1 MDDNDE
7 ENLIV
12 SKETEE
18 DDYQE
23 IDPNDL
29 YIIEDQSNFKPT
41 NEMILA
47 YAKLLGY
54 KPEED
59 PEEILKISE
68 KYLTCEL
75 PEPLIRAFTKSEYRI
90 LYIDRETQDITL
102 ENEID
107 DKARNEI
114 DEFRNKYNTNKKS
127 SLKTTE
133 EELKKK
139 LNEQKEYND
148 KLKFDDNIQI
158 IDNEEENE
166 EEENNNAKKLNNS
179 LNENINENK
188 NKDLNKKD
196 NINMNKKNKDSNI
209 NNDKSSEEKYDDFD
223 DDFFM
228 ESSKSSNEDKE
239 QEKTIKS
246 QNFEEENKKEEEKK
260 KNENSNIENN
270 KKKEFIANHQ
280 NSPKKNEDEII
291 ISNKK
296 YQKSQKKIN
305 KNSSEENIKN
315 EESKEKR
322 NYLEIIKMNLNS
334 YKIKIKQDYIKKKKD
349 FASKYNN
356 IIMTNL
362 KKKKS
367 LQISQNTLEDL
378 DTYESTLKQKMEQE
392 LNKYK
397 NNLISEYEYNELN
410 QSSEEIDDIKKNYE
424 VKKLKLESDIRIQKE
439 RNKNSKENLL
449 KKNKKSLE
457 NKTIQLEEI
466 LQNKKSKLILKNKKD
481 INELEKK
488 YQKYYDDYISQ
499 YEKSFLKDQ
508 NDNNLSNSLFNNNLK
523 ELEEEY
529 ITELK
534 EKFEQQK
541 ITINYELETK
551 MIKDLEIYKAQEK
564 ANKEQELNK
573 INEKMNNLG
582 SNYFNEI
589 DFIKKQS
596 ETQKK
601 NDDEI
606 IYEKIQKIA
615 NIFFNELKNKI
626 NDKVNEE
633 IKQINILIK
642 QSNNFNNREELQ
654 IEENLIDK
662 FVAFNSKLGE
672 KRSLYDL
679 IEKEYIEIK
688 MKIEYM
694 SKVISIISK
703 LLIEKGTEISFD
715 LNPENKKDNKDSVL
729 VNEIIS
735 NIQNLLDEFKL
746 KNENNTN
753 KIIYPFINEEIENL
767 LDNIRNTKLK
777 NKFRNNNYQNYSFMN
792 TKGINIKNNID
803 LNPQLNP
810 TYNSYRFP
818 MKEKKVIKSFSQ
830 NKNNINNNI
839 YSKNN
844 ISINK
849 IDEQNSEKENGS
861 GTSIS
866 INNNNGIINMEL
878 SNEFLTEFPQEL
890 KNLYVQIISFLK
902 EESALIEK
910 EKQDLNNQD
919 IINSNM
925 QILQKNDNLKQYKND
940 FDLILSQEKINSR
953 NHKANLENK
962 IKLFKKIE
970 SFWTET
976 IYYIYNNYTSS
987 DKIKIKLNNIIGN
1000 INDYKK
1006 RFNNGS
1012 KIDFHENMISNKN
1025 FVEHNYNNIFYN
1037 KYKYNNRYSSSDK
1050 KYN

>member
-127 SLKTTE
+127 SLKTTQ

-246 QNFEEENKKEEEKK
+246 QNFEEEDKKEEEKK

-715 LNPENKKDNKDSVL
+715 LNPENKKDNKDSLL

-792 TKGINIKNNID
+792 TKGINIKNSID

-839 YSKNN
+839 YNRNN

-878 SNEFLTEFPQEL
+878 SNEFLTDFPQEL

-925 QILQKNDNLKQYKND
+925 QILQKNDNLRQYKND

-1012 KIDFHENMISNKN
+1012 KIYFHENMISNKN
-1025 FVEHNYNNIFYN
+1025 FMEQNYNNMFYN

>member
-223 DDFFM
+223 DFFM

-246 QNFEEENKKEEEKK
+246 QNFEEEDKKEEEKK

-270 KKKEFIANHQ
+270 KKKEFIANQQ

-715 LNPENKKDNKDSVL
+715 LNPENKKDNKDSLL

-792 TKGINIKNNID
+792 TKGINIKNSIN

-839 YSKNN
+839 YNRNN

-866 INNNNGIINMEL
+866 INNNNGIINLEL

-919 IINSNM
+919 IINCNM

-1025 FVEHNYNNIFYN
+1025 FMEQNYNNMFYN

>member
-127 SLKTTE
+127 SLKTTQ

-223 DDFFM
+223 DFFM

-246 QNFEEENKKEEEKK
+246 QNFEEEDKKEEEKK

-551 MIKDLEIYKAQEK
+551 MIKDLETYKAQEK
-564 ANKEQELNK
+564 ENKEQELNK

-792 TKGINIKNNID
+792 TKGINIKNSID

-839 YSKNN
+839 YNRNN

-866 INNNNGIINMEL
+866 INNNNGIINLEL

-1025 FVEHNYNNIFYN
+1025 FVEQNYNNMFYN

>member
-127 SLKTTE
+127 SLKTTQ

-246 QNFEEENKKEEEKK
+246 QNFEEEDKKEEKKK

-334 YKIKIKQDYIKKKKD
+334 YKIKLKQDYIKKKKD

-715 LNPENKKDNKDSVL
+715 LNPENKKDNKDSLL

-792 TKGINIKNNID
+792 TKGININKSIN

-839 YSKNN
+839 YNRNN

-866 INNNNGIINMEL
+866 INNNNGIINLEL
-878 SNEFLTEFPQEL
+878 SNEFLTDFPQEL

-1012 KIDFHENMISNKN
+1012 KIYFHENMISNKN
-1025 FVEHNYNNIFYN
+1025 FMEQNYNNMFYN
-1037 KYKYNNRYSSSDK
+1037 KYKSNNRYSSSDK

>member
-107 DKARNEI
+107 DKAKNEI
-114 DEFRNKYNTNKKS
+114 IEFRNKYNTNKKS
-127 SLKTTE
+127 SLKTTQ

-223 DDFFM
+223 DFFM

-246 QNFEEENKKEEEKK
+246 QNFEEEDKKEEEKK

-315 EESKEKR
+315 EKTKEKR

-703 LLIEKGTEISFD
+703 LLIENGTEISFD

-746 KNENNTN
+746 KNENNTY
-753 KIIYPFINEEIENL
+753 KIIYPFINEEIENF

-792 TKGINIKNNID
+792 TKGINIKNSID

-818 MKEKKVIKSFSQ
+818 MQEKKVIKSFSQ

-839 YSKNN
+839 YNRNN

-866 INNNNGIINMEL
+866 INNNNGIINLEL
-878 SNEFLTEFPQEL
+878 SNEFLTDFPQEL

-1037 KYKYNNRYSSSDK
+1037 KYKSNNRYSSSDK

>member
-127 SLKTTE
+127 SLKTTQ

-223 DDFFM
+223 DFFM

-246 QNFEEENKKEEEKK
+246 QNFEEEDKKEEEKK

-792 TKGINIKNNID
+792 TKGINIKNSID

-839 YSKNN
+839 YNRNN

-878 SNEFLTEFPQEL
+878 SNEFLTDFPQEL

-1025 FVEHNYNNIFYN
+1025 FVEQNYNNMFYN
-1037 KYKYNNRYSSSDK
+1037 KYKYNNRYSSTDK